1 MNLVKKLFKR
11 DANQRGGN
19 ALAKRERGG
28 PLARRGF
35 GFDRDIERMWR
46 DFDRDPWS
54 VARDPWSMLDRMSE
68 SLTQLNNWPAI
79 DVSEDGNAMTVRCDV
94 PGLDVENLDVQ
105 VSGNVLT
112 ISGAR
117 EDEWDGEKRGV
128 HRRERVS
135 GSFSRSVP
143 LPSHVDGSKVEA
155 KYDKGTLTITVPKI
169 PGKGPRRVQ
178 VKAS

>member
-1 MNLVKKLFKR
+1 MNLVKKLFKG
-11 DANQRGGN
+11 NSSERGEN

-28 PLARRGF
+28 LFDGRGF
-35 GFDRDIERMWR
+35 GRNIERVFR
-46 DFDRDPWS
+46 DVEHDPWS
-54 VARDPWSMLDRMSE
+54 IARNPWSMFERMSE
-68 SLTQLNNWPAI
+68 GLNQLSNWPAI
-79 DVSEDGNAMTVRCDV
+79 DVSEDEKAMTVRCDV
-94 PGLDVENLDVQ
+94 PGLDPKDLDVQ

-112 ISGAR
+112 VSGSR
-117 EDEWDGEKRGV
+117 EDEWDGKKHGV

-178 VKAS
+178 VTAS